1 MQSTLKEF
9 EKTNFDLEFSFL
21 FAKSVG
27 RGQSHR
33 KLVTG
38 TGMPTSPIYKKT
50 WLKSRL
56 KIIDSW
62 KMQRLFF
69 LDYVEIENNSCIK
82 LQF

>member
-38 TGMPTSPIYKKT
+38 TGMPTSPIYKKNLT
-50 WLKSRL
+50 EVST
-56 KIIDSW
+56 
-62 KMQRLFF
+62 
-69 LDYVEIENNSCIK
+69 
-82 LQF
+82 

>member
-1 MQSTLKEF
+1 MKTTNEFGTNNFSDCQGFVNLTLISKDAIDPKRV

-50 WLKSRL
+50 
-56 KIIDSW
+56 
-62 KMQRLFF
+62 
-69 LDYVEIENNSCIK
+69 
-82 LQF
+82 